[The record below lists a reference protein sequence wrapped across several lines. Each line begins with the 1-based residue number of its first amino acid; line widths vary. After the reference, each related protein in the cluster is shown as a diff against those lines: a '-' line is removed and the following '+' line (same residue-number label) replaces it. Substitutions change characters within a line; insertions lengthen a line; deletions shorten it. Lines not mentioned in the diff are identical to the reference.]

1 LDIADALDGDDLL
14 VETSGGLARGFEVI
28 VAGGVD
34 VDADRLA
41 EFREVGLGGGGEG
54 GRRQV
59 GLGAA
64 EEGRVFARH
73 GDGGLELSKRRRE
86 DREEWRSYEEVK
98 LRQEAL
104 LISLPADPSFLPT

>member
-1 LDIADALDGDDLL
+1 
-14 VETSGGLARGFEVI
+14 
-28 VAGGVD
+28 
-34 VDADRLA
+34 
-41 EFREVGLGGGGEG
+41 LGGGGEG

-86 DREEWRSYEEVK
+86 DREEWRS
-98 LRQEAL
+98 
-104 LISLPADPSFLPT
+104 